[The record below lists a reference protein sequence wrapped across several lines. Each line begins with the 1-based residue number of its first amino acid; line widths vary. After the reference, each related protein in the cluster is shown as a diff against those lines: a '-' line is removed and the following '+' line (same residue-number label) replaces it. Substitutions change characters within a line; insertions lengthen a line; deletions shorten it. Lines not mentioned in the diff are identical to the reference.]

1 MDLDNNQKLE
11 MRRIAEETVKNQ
23 VDRTKDKSWNLDDV
37 IYELRVH
44 QVELEMQNEELRE
57 TQIKLEDSRR
67 KYFDLYNF
75 APVGYLTLDYKG
87 LILDVNLAGAS
98 LLKVEKLNLLNT
110 AFVRFIDPDY
120 RNNFHHYI
128 KKARKTGNKET
139 TELKLIKKDKSSFYV
154 HVETLSILDE
164 NRLFKEFRIGLTD
177 ITSQKEAENV
187 IRNRNAKINKLLN
200 VEIDDYEK
208 AEIKLVKLIENL
220 KSSNRELE
228 QFAYVSS
235 HDLKE
240 PLRMITSFLQLLQR
254 RYADKLDQDA
264 NDFINFA
271 VEGAKRMNN
280 MINDLLNYSR
290 IGSTEIEFE
299 YLESEKIVETVLNN
313 LEKLIEDTN
322 AIITYDPLPLIYA
335 NEQMMIQ
342 LFQNLIGNALKY
354 HRETP
359 EIHISATKEKDE
371 YVFAIKDNGIG
382 IDPNHIARIFT
393 IFQRLHSR
401 EEYEGTGIGLAISL
415 RILQKHHGIIWAE
428 SELGKGT
435 TFYFT
440 IPDYDGFN
448 YQNFF

>member
-1 MDLDNNQKLE
+1 LTDNNQKLE
-11 MRRIAEETVKNQ
+11 MRRKAEETVKNQ
-23 VDRTKDKSWNLDDV
+23 VDHTKDKSWNLDDV

-57 TQIKLEDSRR
+57 TQVKLEDSNR

-75 APVGYLTLDYKG
+75 APVGYLTLDENG
-87 LILDVNLAGAS
+87 LILDVNLAGAT
-98 LLKVEKLNLLNT
+98 LLKVEKLNLLKK
-110 AFVRFIDPDY
+110 AFIQFIDPDN
-120 RNNFHHYI
+120 RNKFHHHI
-128 KKARKTGNKET
+128 TKARQTGNKEI
-139 TELKLIKKDKSSFYV
+139 TELKLLKKDKSSFYV
-154 HVETLSILDE
+154 HMETISILD
-164 NRLFKEFRIGLTD
+164 NNGIFKEFRVGLID
-177 ITSQKEAENV
+177 ITSQKKAETALHD
-187 IRNRNAKINKLLN
+187 RNKKINKLLN

-208 AEIKLVKLIENL
+208 AEIKLEKLINNL
-220 KSSNRELE
+220 RSSNRELE

-254 RYADKLDQDA
+254 RYADKLDDDA

-280 MINDLLNYSR
+280 MINDLLDYSR
-290 IGSTEIEFE
+290 IGSTDIKFE
-299 YLESEKIVETVLNN
+299 YLESEKILETVLTN
-313 LEKLIEDTN
+313 LEPLIDDTN

-342 LFQNLIGNALKY
+342 LFQNLIGNAIKY
-354 HRETP
+354 HREPP
-359 EIHISATKEKDE
+359 EIHISATKGEDE
-371 YVFAIKDNGIG
+371 YIFEIKDNGIG
-382 IDPNHIARIFT
+382 IDPKHLGRIFT

-401 EEYEGTGIGLAISL
+401 EEYAGTGIGLAISL

-448 YQNFF
+448 YQQFF